1 MTLKGEAE
9 KKTARLY
16 LYIFL
21 DRNRVAE
28 EENAMV
34 RKLMELRAQVESGE
48 TEFKPD
54 AQKMI
59 DSFLEIK
66 RRGKR
71 ITTRIRDD
79 AWQEAQKYFGIFVLI
94 SNQKSKVFE
103 TLAEYRLRKN
113 RRLLP
118 HSERAG

>member
-1 MTLKGEAE
+1 
-9 KKTARLY
+9 
-16 LYIFL
+16 
-21 DRNRVAE
+21 
-28 EENAMV
+28 
-34 RKLMELRAQVESGE
+34 
-48 TEFKPD
+48 
-54 AQKMI
+54 MI

-103 TLAEYRLRKN
+103 ALAEYRLREKSKTPTAFRKGRMMAVALGLGTMITTLAAYSVRWWRWGISVTSSEPLTGLKN
-113 RRLLP
+113 
-118 HSERAG
+118 HW